1 MGKVHWFNS
10 QVGLFVAVA
19 DDIWLQRRLQAARIA
34 SVGRLLSARRTMR
47 RRLQPANIPSSRT
60 CLCARM
66 PMIWN
71 LPFFSNFLPVL
82 LGPQRGLHMQEFFMN
97 LQLIKQS
104 FRFHK
109 CCSCVYYS
117 RYYSITTDLV
127 VAMYYLVSSVRM
139 TLESSPPARVLCV
152 WFVRLLSHVKILT
165 QLSRLSPS

>member
-1 MGKVHWFNS
+1 M
-10 QVGLFVAVA
+10 
-19 DDIWLQRRLQAARIA
+19 D
-34 SVGRLLSARRTMR
+34 
-47 RRLQPANIPSSRT
+47 
-60 CLCARM
+60 
-66 PMIWN
+66 
-71 LPFFSNFLPVL
+71 
-82 LGPQRGLHMQEFFMN
+82 

-109 CCSCVYYS
+109 CCSCVYHS

-165 QLSRLSPS
+165 QLSRLSALRALHLDLAPASTAAAAHDSPARHPRVVTACLANA